1 MLRSSQ
7 FSSSR
12 LSSRLHL
19 LLLASFTQISLC
31 LDPSASVSINQ
42 LPAWSQQRH
51 CGIGCLQNDYDSGVD
66 ILKGLGCTWNGCYC
80 GTQYQSAAS
89 SLITSCWKAY
99 CGNAEANILT
109 YDISTAESIYNS
121 YCGIA
126 AVAAAT
132 PTTVPVATTV
142 DSPASTSVSNEFPS
156 QTGNAKS
163 SSTTS
168 SSQNTQANTQ
178 ATNNNSSS
186 GFSTGDK
193 IALGCGIG
201 IGLPATLATLWMCIR
216 HRG

>member
-132 PTTVPVATTV
+132 PTTVPATTV